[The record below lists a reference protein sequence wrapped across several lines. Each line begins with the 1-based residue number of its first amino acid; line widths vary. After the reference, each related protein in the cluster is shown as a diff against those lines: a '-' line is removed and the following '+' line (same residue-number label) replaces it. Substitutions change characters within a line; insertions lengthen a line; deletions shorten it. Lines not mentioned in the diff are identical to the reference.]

1 MLNRRNWLGRAAGAA
16 TAALAL
22 AGLAVAAPAAEPAP
36 DQVVRGT
43 VDKVIAVIKVDKA
56 VQAGDSKRIFEVV
69 ESLVLPHFNF
79 TRMTRLAMGANWKLA
94 SAQQQDDLV
103 REFRA
108 LLVRT
113 YSVALKQ
120 YRDETIEVRPV
131 KLAAGQDDVQVR
143 TFVNRPGAKAIAID
157 YDMERTPHGWKVYD
171 VSVAGV
177 SLVINFR
184 SSFDGEIRKGGVD
197 GLIRTLAERNRGA
210 GGTAAAARK

>member
-1 MLNRRNWLGRAAGAA
+1 MLNRRNWLGRAARASAA
-16 TAALAL
+16 TTALVL
-22 AGLAVAAPAAEPAP
+22 TGMAVAAPAQEPAP
-36 DQVVRGT
+36 DQVVRST
-43 VDKVIAVIKVDKA
+43 VDKVLAVIKVDKA
-56 VQAGDSKRIFEVV
+56 VQAGDSKRIFDLV

-94 SAQQQDDLV
+94 SPQQQDDLV
-103 REFRA
+103 REFRT

-113 YSVALKQ
+113 YSVALKE
-120 YRDETIEVRPV
+120 YRNETIEVRAV
-131 KLAAGQDDVQVR
+131 KLAAGQDEVQVR

-157 YDMERTPHGWKVYD
+157 YDMERTPLGWKVYD

-197 GLIRTLAERNRGA
+197 GLIRTLAERNRE
-210 GGTAAAARK
+210 TAAAARK